1 MTFRQAVTATPQ
13 LGAHAFNEGLQAL
26 EAADRARFRIADTRK
41 ISGSVDVDGT
51 LEAVLPDAHRWDY
64 AIGYRRQSEI
74 VYWVEVHPAST
85 GDVATVQAKLT
96 WLKAWLA
103 GDGHRLRE
111 IEARFIWISSGKT
124 TFTQGSPTMR
134 KLAQQGLQAIG
145 RVLRIE

>member
-13 LGAHAFNEGLQAL
+13 LGADSFNGGLQAL
-26 EAADRARFRIADTRK
+26 EPADRARVRIADTRK
-41 ISGSVDVDGT
+41 ISGSVDVDGA
-51 LEAVLPDAHRWDY
+51 LEAVFPKAHRWDY

-85 GDVATVQAKLT
+85 GDVVTVQAKLT
-96 WLKAWLA
+96 WLRTWLA

-134 KLAQQGLQAIG
+134 KLAQQGLQAVG